1 MKSRSAGM
9 CCLIFL
15 MLLPACRST
24 VITHSWINP
33 EWSRRPINN
42 LLIVC
47 LSDDKDRAMREQME
61 AHLCEDLERKNIVA
75 RSSLVT
81 FGPTLFEGLTEQQ
94 ALEQLRKKNADAVLM
109 MVLLDKEKE
118 RYYVPDRIYYT
129 PFTVYHRHFWGY
141 YHLMY
146 GRIYEPGYYAENTN
160 YFWECNL
167 YDLQTNRI
175 VYSVQTRSFD
185 PSSAYVAA
193 HEYGRLISNDLTEKG
208 LLSIP

>member
-1 MKSRSAGM
+1 
-9 CCLIFL
+9 
-15 MLLPACRST
+15 
-24 VITHSWINP
+24 
-33 EWSRRPINN
+33 
-42 LLIVC
+42 
-47 LSDDKDRAMREQME
+47 
-61 AHLCEDLERKNIVA
+61 
-75 RSSLVT
+75 
-81 FGPTLFEGLTEQQ
+81 
-94 ALEQLRKKNADAVLM
+94 M